1 MTAAIRAT
9 VPHSRA
15 HCFWGMDSGII
26 EHFSTLC
33 STGEKATSVWQA
45 CGPVVTMDAL
55 LTGRHSE
62 PVRGKL
68 KIRGSRILICT
79 EILTVIID

>member
-1 MTAAIRAT
+1 M
-9 VPHSRA
+9 
-15 HCFWGMDSGII
+15 
-26 EHFSTLC
+26 
-33 STGEKATSVWQA
+33 WQA

-62 PVRGKL
+62 LVRGKL